1 MNKTEFTARLAER
14 LDVPAKEAAAT
25 ADAIFEE
32 IRQSVARGDTVRI
45 SGLGTFEKVPRP
57 ARSAR
62 NPATGETIK
71 IKATKTPRFR
81 ANSSFKKVVAETRNG
96 AKRTFDTEPTAKK
109 TTAKKTTAKKA
120 TAKKATTKKATAKK
134 TTAKKATAKK
144 ATAKKAT
151 AKKATAKR
159 GRPAKKATTAKATT
173 KKATTAKATTKKTTA
188 KRGRPAKK
196 K

>member
-1 MNKTEFTARLAER
+1 VNKTEFTARLAER

>member
-109 TTAKKTTAKKA
+109 TTAKKTTAKKTSA
-120 TAKKATTKKATAKK
+120 KKTTAKTTAAKKTTAKK
-134 TTAKKATAKK
+134 TTAKKSTAKK
-144 ATAKKAT
+144 
-151 AKKATAKR
+151 
-159 GRPAKKATTAKATT
+159 PAAGSNPSSKDGPPSAP
-173 KKATTAKATTKKTTA
+173 
-188 KRGRPAKK
+188 GESSNS
-196 K
+196 

>member
-173 KKATTAKATTKKTTA
+173 KKTTA